1 MPKWIVLWLTSM
13 VVIAAAA
20 SGVTAWFIQRTIT
33 QPPAPASSGLPWAMG
48 AKSVQ
53 QVAEGTDASGVFI
66 NLPVNCGPFSM
77 AKAVLVADEAF
88 IRRVGNTRDVNTEL
102 RGNVYLR
109 YTALHD

>member
-1 MPKWIVLWLTSM
+1 MQKWIVLWLTSL
-13 VVIAAAA
+13 VVMAVVA
-20 SGVTAWFIQRTIT
+20 SGVTAWFVQRTT
-33 QPPAPASSGLPWAMG
+33 PQPAARASNGLPWAMG
-48 AKSVQ
+48 AKRVQ
-53 QVAEGTDASGVFI
+53 QVAEGTAASGIFI